1 MIIWRGWGILA
12 FLTVGVG
19 VGLASLL
26 DATAGLAD
34 GAQWTGIVFGVA
46 GVLTCLLAWVLN
58 FWLADRR
65 TAKHAELIRADVDRH
80 VAAGVFHA
88 PGFPPLTT
96 LAEARSQAD
105 AVVAAAETLRARKQ
119 WRTHNTL
126 FFVPLHYLG
135 PALIVIAIIA
145 FATTLL

>member
-12 FLTVGVG
+12 FLTIGVEVGVM
-19 VGLASLL
+19 ALL
-26 DATAGLAD
+26 DETVGIAD
-34 GAQWTGIVFGVA
+34 GGQTTGIIFGVA
-46 GVLTCLLAWVLN
+46 GILTCILAWVLN

-88 PGFPPLTT
+88 PGFPPPTT
-96 LAEARSQAD
+96 LAEARYQAD
-105 AVVAAAETLRARKQ
+105 AVVAAETLRARKQ